1 MPLRYHLVYY
11 AVFVLLLS
19 VAYLVHPLFY
29 IFLLAYLIY
38 LVKRFGRKML
48 FLLFLLPI
56 ILRPAT
62 STEVPSIVSGKV
74 KDVRDNY
81 VILNTGY
88 GKIKAYTDHKFQ
100 YNDEVLVKLNFLEI
114 KHRKDPIGYDEYHSF
129 KANNIVAKAK
139 ITHITSVSSHPSF
152 YQLLEKQFS
161 SSKSIKSYQKLF
173 ILGIKDDAI
182 KEDYSLLTSLSL
194 VHMFALSGMHI
205 HLLYKC
211 LGLIKSFIRDD
222 IADIIVK
229 VLMGF
234 YVFSIPYNISLHRAF
249 YMLVIND
256 LVKEKFNQLDVLSFL
271 VLVNV
276 IKNPYII
283 FSISFVFSYFIYFL
297 VIMTKHFPY
306 RSFLIYLGGIPIV
319 LSLNFSINIFSYFL
333 TVLLSPFISCFYIVT
348 LLSLIFPI
356 DLIMKMM
363 IGYQQMILTF
373 ITSLNAEIIFQK
385 PTLSFIILYYIILF
399 NIFLLLEEKKSIQFS
414 MSLLC
419 ALLISF
425 HIYSIYKPYTQVS
438 TIDVGQ
444 GDCSLIRLPFNHG
457 NYLIDTGGNRE
468 YDIASH
474 NVIPYL
480 KSQGIPCIDRV
491 YISHH
496 DYDHYGALDS
506 LKKKYKVK
514 RIIDTYQK
522 EEKNKLI
529 TIKMLK
535 NDVIYPSTNENSLV
549 MLVTTGGYNYLFTGD
564 IPSNVEEDLYKK
576 YGEIDVDVLKV
587 AHHGSGYSSSVTFF
601 QMVHPRIAMIGVGEH
616 NLYGHPARIVIK
628 RLEERKI
635 KILRTDLD
643 GSFSIITYLGEHLVY
658 RY

>member
-62 STEVPSIVSGKV
+62 STEVSSIVSGKV
-74 KDVRDNY
+74 KDIRDNY
-81 VILNTGY
+81 VILNTDY
-88 GKIKAYTDHKFQ
+88 GKIKAYTDHTFQ

-114 KHRKDPIGYDEYHSF
+114 NHRKDPIGYDEYHSF

-173 ILGIKDDAI
+173 ILGIKDEAI

-211 LGLIKSFIRDD
+211 LSLIKSFIRDD
-222 IADIIVK
+222 IADII
-229 VLMGF
+229 
-234 YVFSIPYNISLHRAF
+234 
-249 YMLVIND
+249 
-256 LVKEKFNQLDVLSFL
+256 
-271 VLVNV
+271 
-276 IKNPYII
+276 
-283 FSISFVFSYFIYFL
+283 FSISFIFSYFIYFL

-373 ITSLNAEIIFQK
+373 ITSFNAEIIFQK
-385 PTLSFIILYYIILF
+385 PTFSFIILYYIILF
-399 NIFLLLEEKKSIQFS
+399 NIFLLLEEKKSIQLS

-444 GDCSLIRLPFNHG
+444 GDCSLIRLPFNQG

-474 NVIPYL
+474 NVIPFL
-480 KSQGIPCIDRV
+480 KSQGVPCIDRV

-514 RIIDTYQK
+514 RVVDTYQK

-535 NDVIYPSTNENSLV
+535 SDVIYPSTNENSLV

-576 YGEIDVDVLKV
+576 YGKIDVDVLKV

-616 NLYGHPARIVIK
+616 NLYGHPAHIVIK
-628 RLEERKI
+628 RLEERLKYCVQ
-635 KILRTDLD
+635 ILMVAFLL
-643 GSFSIITYLGEHLVY
+643 SLI
-658 RY
+658 